1 LVKAEGNRVSE
12 FEGETTGPEHPVPEP
27 VFNAPGISLALIAL
41 LGIAY
46 GVQVLLL
53 TPETVGALALSR
65 PALAEG
71 RWWTLLSH
79 IFLHANLVHLLM
91 NAGAALAFGPAVAR
105 HFGPGARS
113 AGIFLLYFLTCGV
126 IGGLGY
132 IGVHPGGVEM
142 VVGASGAISG
152 LWGGAARLL
161 GRWRGLWGVW
171 EGPVR
176 AQILVVV
183 ILNVL
188 IGLTGL
194 AAGGLHIA
202 WETHIAG
209 FVAGLLL
216 IGPFTRLARPS
227 YREER

>member
-1 LVKAEGNRVSE
+1 VSE
-12 FEGETTGPEHPVPEP
+12 FEGDTTGPQASSREP
-27 VFNAPGISLALIAL
+27 MFNAPGISLAVIAL

-53 TPETVGALALSR
+53 TPDAVAALALSR

-71 RWWTLLSH
+71 RWWTLISH
-79 IFLHANLVHLLM
+79 VFLHANLVHLLM

-105 HFGPGARS
+105 HFGPGPRA
-113 AGIFLLYFLTCGV
+113 AGTFLLFFLLCGV
-126 IGGLGY
+126 LGGLGY
-132 IGVHPGGVEM
+132 IALHPNGVDL

-161 GRWRGLWGVW
+161 GRWRGLWKVW

-176 AQILVVV
+176 GQIAAVV
-183 ILNVL
+183 ILNLL

-194 AAGGLHIA
+194 AASGLHIA
-202 WETHIAG
+202 WEAHIAG
-209 FVAGLLL
+209 FLAGLLL

>member
-1 LVKAEGNRVSE
+1 
-12 FEGETTGPEHPVPEP
+12 
-27 VFNAPGISLALIAL
+27 VF
-41 LGIAY
+41 
-46 GVQVLLL
+46 
-53 TPETVGALALSR
+53 ALALSR

-71 RWWTLLSH
+71 RWWTLPSH

-91 NAGAALAFGPAVAR
+91 NLGAALAFGPAVAR
-105 HFGPGARS
+105 HFGPGGRS
-113 AGIFLLYFLTCGV
+113 AGICLLFFLVCGV

-132 IGVHPGGVEM
+132 VGVHPGGVDQ
-142 VVGASGAISG
+142 VIGASGAISG
-152 LWGGAARLL
+152 LWGAAARLL

-183 ILNVL
+183 ILNAL
-188 IGLTGL
+188 IGLAGL

-202 WETHIAG
+202 WEAHIAG
-209 FVAGLLL
+209 FIAGLLL
-216 IGPFTRLARPS
+216 IGPFTRLARAS

>member
-1 LVKAEGNRVSE
+1 MSE
-12 FEGETTGPEHPVPEP
+12 IEGETPGPQDPVREP
-27 VFNAPGISLALIAL
+27 LFNAPGVSLALIAL
-41 LGIAY
+41 LAIAY
-46 GVQVLLL
+46 GVQVFLLS
-53 TPETVGALALSR
+53 PDMVAALALSR
-65 PALAEG
+65 PALTEG

-113 AGIFLLYFLTCGV
+113 AGTFLLYFLVCGIV
-126 IGGLGY
+126 GGLGY
-132 IGVHPGGVEM
+132 ILVHPNGVEM

-161 GRWRGLWGVW
+161 GRWRGISRIWD
-171 EGPVR
+171 GPVR
-176 AQILVVV
+176 GQIAAVV
-183 ILNVL
+183 ILNLL
-188 IGLTGL
+188 IGVTGL
-194 AAGGLHIA
+194 ATAGLHIA
-202 WETHIAG
+202 WEAHIAG

>member
-1 LVKAEGNRVSE
+1 MSHIEAES
-12 FEGETTGPEHPVPEP
+12 TGPEDPVREP
-27 VFNAPGISLALIAL
+27 MFNAPGISLALIAM

-46 GVQVLLL
+46 AAQVFLL
-53 TPETVGALALSR
+53 TPDDVLALALSGQ
-65 PALAEG
+65 ALAEG
-71 RWWTLLSH
+71 RWWTLVSH

-113 AGIFLLYFLTCGV
+113 AGIFLLFFLLCGV

-132 IGVHPGGVEM
+132 VGANPGGM
-142 VVGASGAISG
+142 DQVVGASGAISG
-152 LWGGAARLL
+152 LWGAAARLL

-183 ILNVL
+183 ILNAL

-202 WETHIAG
+202 WQAHIAG

-216 IGPFTRLARPS
+216 VGPFTRLARPS